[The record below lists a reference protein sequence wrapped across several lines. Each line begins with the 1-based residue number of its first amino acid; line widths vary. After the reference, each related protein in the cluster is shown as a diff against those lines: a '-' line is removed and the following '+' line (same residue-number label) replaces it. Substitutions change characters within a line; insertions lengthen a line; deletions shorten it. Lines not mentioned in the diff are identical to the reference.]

1 MATPT
6 HYDVL
11 EVPVNAPQDKI
22 KEAWKKMLL
31 KWHPDKYKGPNK
43 EEALDKIQKIN
54 SAYATLRDADKR
66 KQYDEDEELI
76 SPAKHT
82 SKATPPFSSTTQ
94 ATNEQDRGNFSAR
107 QQPPKKTAPP
117 RRQNDAAD
125 AYYAFYTS
133 GSHNFVPPMKKTSYV
148 YRTTSP
154 LDKLFDALQKEW
166 RATQPM
172 SSFQE
177 SPRVT
182 RHPNHIAVTSCDAQR
197 MERIIE
203 NLMLQMILIEL
214 ITKHLPNPKGDSDT
228 SEQSHSNL
236 RPGF

>member
-1 MATPT
+1 MAAPT
-6 HYDVL
+6 HYEVL

-22 KEAWKKMLL
+22 KEAWRKMLL
-31 KWHPDKYKGPNK
+31 KWHPDKYTGPNK

-54 SAYATLRDADKR
+54 SAYATLRDPDKR
-66 KQYDEDEELI
+66 KQYDEEEELI
-76 SPAKHT
+76 SFAKHT
-82 SKATPPFSSTTQ
+82 SKPTPSFRPTTQ
-94 ATNEQDRGNFSAR
+94 TSSDQERSHFSAR

-117 RRQNDAAD
+117 RRQNNAAD

-133 GSHNFVPPMKKTSYV
+133 GSQSFVPPMKKASYV

-172 SSFQE
+172 SSFKE

-182 RHPNHIAVTSCDAQR
+182 RHPNHVAVTSCDEQR

-214 ITKHLPNPKGDSDT
+214 IATHLPNLKGDSDT
-228 SEQSHSNL
+228 AEQSHSNL